1 MTRLPRIATLGAAT
15 IDAFVWSRAFSEIRS
30 TRFSTGVGEC
40 FSLGSKIDIERFVLS
55 TGGGATNA
63 GATFANLGFQT
74 SCACA
79 VGDDLFGRAVREDF
93 RTRGIGAEA
102 IAVLPGEQTAFSTI
116 LVMPSGERTVLV
128 HRGASEKLT
137 AARVP
142 WKKLRGEW
150 LYMTSVGGRMD
161 VLKAA
166 MAHAARAKMRVF
178 WNPGGKDI
186 AHGLRAL
193 KPYLRG
199 SRAELGGISV
209 LSLNREE
216 AATLT
221 GRQVKDT
228 NGMLRDLH
236 MYVPG
241 VVFTDGSHGAWWS
254 DGDRLLFAKPTG
266 VKAVNRTGAGDA
278 FGSGFLS
285 GFVRWSDPAKAL
297 QLATL
302 NAESVI
308 QKIGAKTGLL
318 RRWPSAA
325 ALKKIRITVR

>member
-1 MTRLPRIATLGAAT
+1 MKRLPHIATLGAAT

-30 TRFSTGVGEC
+30 SRFSTGVGEC
-40 FSLGSKIDIERFVLS
+40 FSLGTKIDIDRFVLS

-63 GATFANLGFQT
+63 AATFANLGFGT
-74 SCACA
+74 VCACA
-79 VGDDLFGRAVREDF
+79 VGDDLFGRAVKDDLRE
-93 RTRGIGAEA
+93 RGIGADA
-102 IAVLPGEQTAFSTI
+102 MAVLPGEQTAFSTI

-142 WKKLRGEW
+142 WQKLRGAW

-166 MAHAARAKMRVF
+166 LAHAARAKMRVF

-193 KPYLRG
+193 GPLFKG
-199 SRAELGGISV
+199 VSV

-221 GRQVKDT
+221 GRPVKDT
-228 NGMLRDLH
+228 AGMLRDLH
-236 MYVPG
+236 AFVPG
-241 VVFTDGSHGAWWS
+241 IAFTDGPAGAWWS
-254 DGDRLLFAKPTG
+254 DGERLLFAKPTG
-266 VKAVNRTGAGDA
+266 ARAVNRTGAGDA
-278 FGSGFLS
+278 FGSGFLA

-297 QLATL
+297 QLGTL
-302 NAESVI
+302 NAEGVI
-308 QKIGAKTGLL
+308 QKIGAKTGLV
-318 RRWPSAA
+318 RRWPSSA
-325 ALKKIRITVR
+325 ALTKIRITAR

>member
-30 TRFSTGVGEC
+30 ARFPSGVGEC
-40 FSLGSKIDIERFVLS
+40 FSLGAKIDIDRFVLS

-63 GATFANLGFQT
+63 AATFANLGFGVT
-74 SCACA
+74 CGCA
-79 VGDDLFGRAVREDF
+79 VGDDLFGRAVKDDF
-93 RTRGIGAEA
+93 RERGIGTEA
-102 IAVLPGEQTAFSTI
+102 VAVLPGEQTAFSTI

-128 HRGASEKLT
+128 HRGASEHLT

-142 WKKLRGEW
+142 WKTLRGAW

-166 MAHAARAKMRVF
+166 VAHAARARMRVF

-186 AHGLRAL
+186 AHGMRAL
-193 KPYLRG
+193 APLLR
-199 SRAELGGISV
+199 RIDV

-228 NGMLRDLH
+228 HGMLRDLH
-236 MYVPG
+236 AVVPG
-241 VVFTDGSHGAWWS
+241 IVFTDGSHGAWWS
-254 DGDRLLFAKPTG
+254 SGDRLLFATPTG
-266 VKAVNRTGAGDA
+266 AKAVNRTGAGDA
-278 FGSGFLS
+278 FGSGFLA
-285 GFVRWSDPAKAL
+285 GFVRFGDPAKAL
-297 QLATL
+297 QLATA
-302 NAESVI
+302 NAEGVI

-325 ALKKIRITVR
+325 ALRKIRITAR

>member
-1 MTRLPRIATLGAAT
+1 MTKLPAIATLGAAT

-30 TRFSTGVGEC
+30 TRFATGVGEC
-40 FSLGSKIDIERFVLS
+40 FSLGSKIDIDHFVLS

-63 GATFANLGFQT
+63 AATFANLGFRT
-74 SCACA
+74 SCGCA
-79 VGDDLFGRAVREDF
+79 IGDDLFGRAVREDF

-193 KPYLRG
+193 KPHLRG
-199 SRAELGGISV
+199 VSV

-228 NGMLRDLH
+228 DGMLRDLH
-236 MYVPG
+236 LFVPG
-241 VVFTDGSHGAWWS
+241 VVFTDGAHGAWWS

-266 VKAVNRTGAGDA
+266 AKAVNRTGAGDA
-278 FGSGFLS
+278 FGSGFLA
-285 GFVRWSDPAKAL
+285 GFVRWGDPSKAL

-308 QKIGAKTGLL
+308 GKIGAKTGLL

-325 ALKKIRITVR
+325 AFKKIRITVR